1 MVRRGEDLPEVIYRK
16 HPPLIS
22 SDPSPWVRQ
31 PARYLPLFLILV
43 CLSCT
48 ITAIDLRYG
57 FRWLATGIGNLSG
70 PVVHS
75 IDLLIAPVSRSATFI
90 QETLSARSENTT
102 LRTRIEEL
110 EGQVHALQNSDEEN
124 RRLRE
129 LLDLKAEAAPKA
141 AAAEVLRYRN
151 EASQRIMTLRAGTLD
166 DLALGQP
173 ILSKGGQL
181 LGRIVAITDRVS
193 TVRLITDPA
202 CSIGVT
208 LEKTQSQGILY
219 NRDGN
224 LFVRLD
230 RAELVPQNERVLTSH
245 LSDLFPEGL
254 PIGVV
259 EGEAETNDKDPFV
272 AAELGLMK
280 TYRVRPVHPVE
291 EWARIREVLCLPL
304 WKLPEPPAI
313 PGEKP

>member
-16 HPPLIS
+16 HSPLIS

-31 PARYLPLFLILV
+31 PARYLPLFILLV
-43 CLSCT
+43 CLSCI

-75 IDLLIAPVSRSATFI
+75 IDLLIAPISRSAGFI
-90 QETLSARSENTT
+90 QETFSARRENTT
-102 LRTRIEEL
+102 LRARIEEL
-110 EGQVHALQNSDEEN
+110 EGQVHAFQDASEEN
-124 RRLRE
+124 QRLRE

-141 AAAEVLRYRN
+141 VAAEVLRYRD
-151 EASQRIMTLRAGTLD
+151 EAAQRILTLRAGKLEN
-166 DLALGQP
+166 LSLGQP
-173 ILSKGGQL
+173 VLTQGGQL
-181 LGRIVAITDRVS
+181 LGRIVALTDRVS
-193 TVRLITDPA
+193 TVRLITDAA

-219 NRDGN
+219 SRDGN

-254 PIGVV
+254 LVGVI
-259 EGEAETNDKDPFV
+259 EGEAEANDKDPFV

-280 TYRVRPVHPVE
+280 SYRVRPVHPVE
-291 EWARIREVLCLPL
+291 EWPRIREVLCLPL
-304 WKLPEPPAI
+304 WNTTETQPQAEV
-313 PGEKP
+313 KP

>member
-1 MVRRGEDLPEVIYRK
+1 MVRRGENLPEVIYRK
-16 HPPLIS
+16 HTPLIS

-31 PARYLPLFLILV
+31 PGRYLPLFLVLV
-43 CLSCT
+43 CLSCI

-57 FRWLATGIGNLSG
+57 FRWLAAGLGDLSG

-75 IDLLIAPVSRSATFI
+75 IDLLIAPVSRSATFVA
-90 QETLSARSENTT
+90 ETLTARKENRD
-102 LRTRIEEL
+102 LRARVEEL
-110 EGQVHALQNSDEEN
+110 EGQVHSLQNAEEEN
-124 RRLRE
+124 RRLRD

-141 AAAEVLRYRN
+141 AAAEVLRFRD
-151 EASQRIMTLRAGTLD
+151 EATQRIMTLRAGKLE
-166 DLALGQP
+166 DLSLGQP
-173 ILSKGGQL
+173 VLTKGGQL
-181 LGRIVAITDRVS
+181 LGRIISLTDRVS

-219 NRDGN
+219 SRDGN

-254 PIGVV
+254 LIGVI
-259 EGEAETNDKDPFV
+259 EGEADPGDKDPFV
-272 AAELGLMK
+272 ATELGLMK
-280 TYRVRPVHPVE
+280 SYRVRPVHPPE
-291 EWARIREVLCLPL
+291 EWSRIREVLCLPL
-304 WKLPEPPAI
+304 WNTPGTEPVAGVRP
-313 PGEKP
+313 

>member
-1 MVRRGEDLPEVIYRK
+1 MVRRGENLPEVIYRK

-31 PARYLPLFLILV
+31 PARYLPLFLVLV
-43 CLSCT
+43 CLSCA

-75 IDLLIAPVSRSATFI
+75 IDLLIAPLSRSAAFVTEI
-90 QETLSARSENTT
+90 LTARRENTS
-102 LRTRIEEL
+102 LRARIEDL
-110 EGQVHALQNSDEEN
+110 EGQVHTLQNANEEN

-141 AAAEVLRYRN
+141 AAAEVLRYRD
-151 EASQRIMTLRAGTLD
+151 EASQRVMTLRAGKLEGLST
-166 DLALGQP
+166 GQP
-173 ILSKGGQL
+173 VLTKGGQL
-181 LGRIVAITDRVS
+181 LGRIVSLTDRVS

-208 LEKTQSQGILY
+208 LEKTQSQGILFSY
-219 NRDGN
+219 DGK
-224 LFVRLD
+224 LLVRLD

-254 PIGVV
+254 LIGVI
-259 EGEAETNDKDPFV
+259 EGEAEPGDKDPFV
-272 AAELGLMK
+272 ASELGLMK
-280 TYRVRPVHPVE
+280 NYRVQPVHPAG
-291 EWARIREVLCLPL
+291 EWSRIREVLCLPL
-304 WKLPEPPAI
+304 WSINDTDPLAEGKR
-313 PGEKP
+313 

>member
-1 MVRRGEDLPEVIYRK
+1 MVRRGENLPEVIYRK
-16 HPPLIS
+16 HSPLIS

-31 PARYLPLFLILV
+31 PARYLPLFLVLV
-43 CLSCT
+43 CLSCI

-75 IDLLIAPVSRSATFI
+75 IDLLIAPVSRSATFV
-90 QETLSARSENTT
+90 QETLTARSENTG
-102 LRTRIEEL
+102 LRARIEEL
-110 EGQVHALQNSDEEN
+110 EGQVHTLQNADEEN

-151 EASQRIMTLRAGTLD
+151 EASQRIMTLRAGKLE
-166 DLALGQP
+166 DLSLGQP
-173 ILSKGGQL
+173 VLTKGGQL
-181 LGRIVAITDRVS
+181 LGRIISLTDRIS

-202 CSIGVT
+202 CYIGVT
-208 LEKTQSQGILY
+208 LEKTQSQGMLY
-219 NRDGN
+219 SRDGK
-224 LFVRLD
+224 LFVRLE

-254 PIGVV
+254 LIGVV
-259 EGEAETNDKDPFV
+259 EGEADPIEKDPFV

-280 TYRVRPVHPVE
+280 SYRVSPVHPVE
-291 EWARIREVLCLPL
+291 EWPRIREVLCLPL
-304 WKLPEPPAI
+304 WTTTGTEPVT
-313 PGEKP
+313 EVKP